1 MGSLR
6 YPALFL
12 MALIGGFAA
21 FGAARAQ
28 TAEIDH
34 ARLAR
39 EALEKHIE
47 PGYRRLVEALEKMEA
62 SAREACGAP
71 DKAKL
76 EALRGSFVG
85 AVKAW
90 GAIAQ
95 INFGPIRADNRY
107 ERLWFWPDRKSIGQR
122 QVGSALRQKPDD
134 YTDPGAL
141 AGKSI
146 AVQGL
151 GALEQI
157 LYSDKV
163 DLIAAA
169 GQGGFACKYAK
180 AIASNLKAIAG
191 EIEAAWREDGAFGR
205 LWLNPG
211 PENRTYL
218 HERETTF
225 ALIRAL
231 IETLERVRDI
241 ELARPLGLTQNRR
254 VLPGPFSDSGLTM
267 TFIAAQISGLR
278 SLLVKSGLAAEMA
291 RVAEANHDV
300 QSQGDIKQTLFEM
313 ELSEGRSAELAKI
326 PDILGRSARRSEAV
340 ALGYPL
346 KSARFAFSNAAG
358 RLTKLPVGYNASDGD

>member
-6 YPALFL
+6 NPALFL
-12 MALIGGFAA
+12 VALIGGFAA
-21 FGAARAQ
+21 FGAATAQ
-28 TAEIDH
+28 TVEIDH

-47 PGYRRLVEALEKMEA
+47 PGYRRLVEAFGKMEA
-62 SAREACGAP
+62 SARETCAAP
-71 DKAKL
+71 DKGKL
-76 EALRGSFVG
+76 QALRDSFVG

-95 INFGPIRADNRY
+95 INFGPIRTDNRF
-107 ERLWFWPDRKSIGQR
+107 ERIWFWPDRKSIGQR
-122 QVGSALRQKPDD
+122 QVGKALRQKPED
-134 YTDPGAL
+134 YTDPAAL

-157 LYSDKV
+157 LYGDKV
-163 DLIAAA
+163 DLIAA

-191 EIEAAWREDGAFGR
+191 ETEAAWREDGAFGR

-218 HERETTF
+218 HDRETTF
-225 ALIRAL
+225 ALVKAL
-231 IETLERVRDI
+231 IEALERVRDV

-267 TFIAAQISGLR
+267 TFIAARISGLR

-291 RVAEANHDV
+291 RVAEANHDA
-300 QSQGDIKQTLFEM
+300 QSQGDVKQTLFEM

-326 PDILGRSARRSEAV
+326 ANILSSSARRSEAV